1 MDNLQC
7 IVPKNLKLLFEN
19 RQLDIMKVLS
29 LLQVLRNKSKK
40 NSIQLKRLYFIIVW

>member
-7 IVPKNLKLLFEN
+7 IAPQNIKLLFEN
-19 RQLDIMKVLS
+19 GQLDIIKVLS

-40 NSIQLKRLYFIIVW
+40 NSIQLKILYFIIVW